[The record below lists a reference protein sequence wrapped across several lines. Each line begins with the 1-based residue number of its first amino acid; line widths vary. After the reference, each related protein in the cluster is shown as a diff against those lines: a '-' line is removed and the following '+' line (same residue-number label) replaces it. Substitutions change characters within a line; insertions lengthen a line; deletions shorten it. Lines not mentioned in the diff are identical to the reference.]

1 MADAARDKETRS
13 LTTGQLWPPLH
24 AWMSQAKLA
33 EYTELDRK
41 TIGPAL
47 ARLESLGFIAR
58 AGSEGNTRQI
68 PVYLL
73 RAKVP
78 ENGTLYEAP
87 KDPESGSVS
96 GAQAAG
102 ESIPVSDAKDPVLPG
117 EGSRFSRESTP
128 KTGYGT
134 QLNHVGTQGT
144 QEKKTR
150 VRAPS
155 SPPPDDIDHQVWADW
170 LAVRK
175 AKRGGPLTPTAM
187 EGLRREAGK
196 AGVSIEDAVR
206 FCVEANWIG
215 FNAGWYAERMAKA
228 RGSHAGDLVT
238 ASDIL
243 NPWEVERLERSE
255 AMLGE
260 AFATASA
267 ERLRR
272 HRVATGQLKTSGGTP
287 QRLSAQSGFHG
298 KDYSEGVASDGRIL

>member
-1 MADAARDKETRS
+1 MANAARDKETRS
-13 LTTGQLWPPLH
+13 LTGQLWPPLH
-24 AWMSQAKLA
+24 AWMSQAALA

-58 AGSEGNTRQI
+58 AGSEGETRQI

-78 ENGTLYEAP
+78 ENGTLDEAQ

-96 GAQAAG
+96 GAQAAT
-102 ESIPVSDAKDPVLPG
+102 ESTPVSDAKDPVIPG

-128 KTGYGT
+128 KTGHGYL
-134 QLNHVGTQGT
+134 LNPEGTQGT

-155 SPPPDDIDHQVWADW
+155 SPPLDDVDPQVWADW

-175 AKRGGPLTPTAM
+175 AKRGGPVTQTEM
-187 EGLRREAGK
+187 DGLRRDAGK
-196 AGVSIEDAVR
+196 VGISIEDAVR
-206 FCVEANWIG
+206 FCVEANWER
-215 FNAGWYAERMAKA
+215 FKVGWYADRMANN
-228 RGSHAGDLVT
+228 RGGSAGDLVSS
-238 ASDIL
+238 ADIL
-243 NPWEVERLERSE
+243 KSWEVERLERSE
-255 AMLGE
+255 ASLGE
-260 AFATASA
+260 AFSSTSA

-272 HRVATGQLKTSGGTP
+272 HRAATGQLKTSGGTL
-287 QRLSAQSGFHG
+287 QRLSAQGGIHG